1 MTDTKVLKNR
11 FYLSVLFFF
20 LAILTLVY
28 IVFPVFMVLS
38 GHGAWFFG
46 LRDEGER
53 IVENQNEKS
62 VSSLQDVN
70 GIEEA
75 FAMLEKILARMDE
88 DGVTLKESFDCYE
101 QGMKLIK
108 YCNET
113 IDTVEKK
120 VQILSAGGETDEF

>member
-1 MTDTKVLKNR
+1 MWSAAAGLTKN
-11 FYLSVLFFF
+11 
-20 LAILTLVY
+20 
-28 IVFPVFMVLS
+28 
-38 GHGAWFFG
+38 

>member
-1 MTDTKVLKNR
+1 M
-11 FYLSVLFFF
+11 
-20 LAILTLVY
+20 
-28 IVFPVFMVLS
+28 
-38 GHGAWFFG
+38 
-46 LRDEGER
+46 
-53 IVENQNEKS
+53 ENQNEKS
-62 VSSLQDVN
+62 VSSLQEVN